1 MSPPPRGIDRD
12 PFVEALERVNKGLE
26 RAEDRAE
33 TSRGEIV
40 ELRLA
45 VGALQAERGE
55 ILRRV
60 GELEAWRREEALTR
74 SGVTWGW
81 LRALA
86 VALPGIVGLALG
98 LATFARGCG

>member
-60 GELEAWRREEALTR
+60 GELEAWRREESVTR
-74 SGVTWGW
+74 GGVAFGAWRG
-81 LRALA
+81 LLLASVSLAALA
-86 VALPGIVGLALG
+86 VGVINL
-98 LATFARGCG
+98 ARGC